1 MKIRMQTDA
10 WIHRIVIV
18 LGLILVS
25 SVAGTLIRTTTGQPI
40 PEIFIALGAV
50 AAGSLVRLSISPLN
64 Q

>member
-1 MKIRMQTDA
+1 MQTDA
-10 WIHRIVIV
+10 WIPRIVIV

-25 SVAGTLIRTTTGQPI
+25 SVAGTLIRKAAGQPI

-50 AAGSLVRLSISPLN
+50 AAGGLVRLSISPLN